1 MAKTPAVPEP
11 SEAMLRLRGMFASNV
26 VNDTDD
32 PEVAQMRMV
41 ERIFEGETLDDI
53 LGGGE
58 AVHAENV
65 LGEPF
70 LFTDVEYRESDDRY
84 KGGIDVFAVAH
95 VTNLRTGEKQ
105 VVTTG
110 SVTCCAALLS
120 IKMRNLFPFY
130 GKFEQGN
137 ETKSGYTPLQIRQL
151 KPSEVPVSV
160 NVADE
165 DPL

>member
-11 SEAMLRLRGMFASNV
+11 SEAMLRLRSLFAQGI

-32 PEVAQMRMV
+32 PETAQLRMV
-41 ERIFEGETLDDI
+41 ERIFQGETLDDI

-58 AVHAENV
+58 AAHAENS
-65 LGEPF
+65 LGVPF
-70 LFTDVEYRESDDRY
+70 LFDDVDFRESDEKY
-84 KGGIDVFAVAH
+84 KGGIDVFSVSH
-95 VTNLRTGEKQ
+95 VTDLRTGEKM

-120 IKMRNLFPFY
+120 IKMRGLFPFY
-130 GKFEQGN
+130 GKFVQGN

-151 KPSEVPVSV
+151 KPNEVPVGALDSD
-160 NVADE
+160 NT
-165 DPL
+165 PL